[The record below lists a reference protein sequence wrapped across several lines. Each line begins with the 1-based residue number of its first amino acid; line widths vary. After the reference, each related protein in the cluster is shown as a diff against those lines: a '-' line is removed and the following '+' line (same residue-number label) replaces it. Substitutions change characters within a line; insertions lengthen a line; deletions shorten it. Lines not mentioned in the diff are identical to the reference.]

1 MCNIVIP
8 IKKEHVEFLSFTR
21 LVSFLVRYS
30 IVLQLKLV
38 LILVPFLFGLLFNS
52 ALASEDFVF
61 VYEQVQ
67 IVSDLSNG
75 QDKPQSFAYLVQIKD
90 ADGVTVSLAWITG
103 SLSPNQHLSP
113 SLSWTPQNAGIFVAE
128 IFVWES
134 ITNPDPLSA
143 PQYLE
148 IEVRDPTS

>member
-1 MCNIVIP
+1 MKRALAIP
-8 IKKEHVEFLSFTR
+8 L
-21 LVSFLVRYS
+21 
-30 IVLQLKLV
+30 
-38 LILVPFLFGLLFNS
+38 FLFGLLFN
-52 ALASEDFVF
+52 AGFAEENF
-61 VYEQVQ
+61 VYVDKQVQ
-67 IVSDLSNG
+67 ITADLSNG

-103 SLSPNQHLSP
+103 YLSSNQRLSP
-113 SLSWTPQNAGIFVAE
+113 SLSWTPQNSGVFIAE

-148 IEVRDPTS
+148 IEVRDHTS